1 MASLEREDESLNSYV
16 TPTKDMTVQ
25 VPYDLQ
31 ESVRQMAANAGKSTN
46 KYLENVLRYAIELE
60 CLKKSKR
67 IKK

>member
-1 MASLEREDESLNSYV
+1 
-16 TPTKDMTVQ
+16 MTVQ

-46 KYLENVLRYAIELE
+46 KYLENVLHSAIELE

-67 IKK
+67 IRK